1 MKKFPTSFAA
11 IVMILAIMFFMLSS
25 FMKHAEKDLKNLE
38 KKRKEKGGSNKYE
51 EQLNLLLNA
60 K

>member
-25 FMKHAEKDLKNLE
+25 FMKHAEKDLKNLYIITE
-38 KKRKEKGGSNKYE
+38 AQCVAPQKAGEI
-51 EQLNLLLNA
+51 
-60 K
+60 